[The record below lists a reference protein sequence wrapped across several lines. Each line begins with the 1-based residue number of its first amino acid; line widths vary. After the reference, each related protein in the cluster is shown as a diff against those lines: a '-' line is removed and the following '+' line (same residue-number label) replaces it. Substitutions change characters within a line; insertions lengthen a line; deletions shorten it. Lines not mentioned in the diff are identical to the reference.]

1 MTSNGESGSS
11 DAFMMELFC
20 SEVETQITALSEGL
34 LTLEQA
40 PQDATGLA
48 ALMRAAHSIKGAA
61 RIVQLNAVVEL
72 AHALEDCFVAA
83 QEGRLQ
89 VAGESLEVLLRGA
102 DQLAFLVDLRATE
115 LSPWLTAHEASMRE
129 AAQSLRALLQPGM
142 KVASPPVT
150 ETTAPDDVS
159 SLLLAEAVQPTDA
172 TTPPT
177 PPESSADTSAALDP
191 FMLDLF
197 HSEVETQVTLLS
209 EGLLSLERTP
219 GDAAGLEA
227 LMRAAHSIKGA
238 ARIVQLNIVVE
249 LAHALEDCFVAAQEG
264 RLRIAG
270 EPLEILLRSVDLLV
284 PLMQQKA
291 ENMASWLAGHEA
303 SIREAGGALRVLLRQ
318 QAEIAT
324 LPTAEPSLAPA
335 QPQPPTV
342 AETMT
347 SAPSSVP
354 SRTMDPARS
363 VRVGAENLGRLLGL
377 AEETVVGAS
386 WVPSFAASLLRLHRS
401 QRELAETLVSLRE
414 SVAGVNLPERTLNFL
429 ADAQRMADGCRQVLT
444 DRLKE
449 MDNLVRRSVD
459 LSEHLYQEAM
469 RTRMRPFADGTVGFP
484 RMIRDLAKKLDKQV
498 KLDIVGQA
506 TLVDRDILEKLEA
519 PLTHLLR
526 NALDHGIEL
535 PEERVAGGKPA
546 EGTIRLEARHQG
558 GMLAITISDDGQGA
572 DMVRLRQKVIE
583 KQLAPAE
590 VVGSLAEDQLLRFL
604 FVPGFSTSQQ
614 VTEISG
620 RGVGLD
626 IVQNMI
632 REVGG
637 GLRAVSQAGKGMW
650 FHLQLPLTLSIL
662 RALMVEVAGEPYAF
676 PLARIDQVITVPQA
690 EIALKADRR
699 SFFVDGQAVSLVPA
713 HQVWQLPAPEA
724 TADPLPVILLSSG
737 GSRYGV
743 SVDTFLGESDL
754 IVRPLDERLGR
765 VPGISAAALLKDGAP
780 VLIADVEDLVGS
792 IATLLGEEART
803 EVVPLAPSRP
813 PTVRKRILVVEDTA
827 AMRTV
832 ERDILTRHGYEV
844 DVAEDGME
852 GWDAI
857 RLGRYDL
864 LVSDVEMPRMDG
876 IKLVSL
882 VKQEPRLL
890 SLPVL
895 IVSGNERE
903 EDRRLGL
910 AAGANDYL
918 TKSSFREETF
928 VHVVEGL
935 IGAADG

>member
-11 DAFMMELFC
+11 DAFMLELFC
-20 SEVETQITALSEGL
+20 SEVETQVTALSEGL
-34 LTLEQA
+34 LTLEQT
-40 PQDATGLA
+40 PQDAVGLE

-72 AHALEDCFVAA
+72 AHTLEDCFVAA

-89 VAGESLEVLLRGA
+89 IAGEPLEVLLHGA

-115 LSPWLTAHEASMRE
+115 LTPWLTAHEASMRE

-142 KVASPPVT
+142 RGVPPPATDTASSDAASSVSPT
-150 ETTAPDDVS
+150 EAAQS
-159 SLLLAEAVQPTDA
+159 TDA
-172 TTPPT
+172 TTPP
-177 PPESSADTSAALDP
+177 PPEAGEDTSAALDP

-209 EGLLSLERTP
+209 EGLLNLERAP

-238 ARIVQLNIVVE
+238 ARIVQLNTVVE

-264 RLRIAG
+264 RLQIAG
-270 EPLEILLRSVDLLV
+270 ESLEILLRSVDLLV

-291 ENMASWLAGHEA
+291 EDMASWLTKREA
-303 SIREAGGALRVLLRQ
+303 SMQEAAGTLRTLLRQ
-318 QAEIAT
+318 QAAGAT
-324 LPTAEPSLAPA
+324 PATAEQSPAPS
-335 QPQPPTV
+335 QPQPSSI
-342 AETMT
+342 AEATT
-347 SAPSSVP
+347 FAPSSVSP
-354 SRTMDPARS
+354 RVVDTSRS
-363 VRVGAENLGRLLGL
+363 VRVSAENLGRLLGL
-377 AEETVVGAS
+377 AEETVVGAN

-401 QRELAETLVSLRE
+401 QRELAETLVNLRE
-414 SVAGVNLPERTLNFL
+414 SVASVNLPERTLNFL

-449 MDNLVRRSVD
+449 VDNLVRRSVD
-459 LSEHLYQEAM
+459 LSEHLYEEAM

-484 RMIRDLAKKLDKQV
+484 RMMRDLAKKLGKQV
-498 KLDIVGQA
+498 KFEIVGQT

-535 PEERVAGGKPA
+535 PEERVAAGKA
-546 EGTIRLEARHQG
+546 EEGTIRLEARHQG

-572 DMVRLRQKVIE
+572 DMARLRQKVIE
-583 KQLAPAE
+583 KQLAPSE
-590 VVGSLAEDQLLRFL
+590 VVTSLAEDQLLRFL

-626 IVQNMI
+626 IVQNMV

-676 PLARIDQVITVPQA
+676 PLARIDQVLTVPQA
-690 EIALKADRR
+690 EIAHKTDRR
-699 SFFVDGQAVSLVPA
+699 SFFMDGQAISLVPA
-713 HQVWQLPAPEA
+713 HQVWQLPAPET
-724 TADPLPVILLSSG
+724 TADPLPVIILSSG
-737 GSRYGV
+737 ASRYGIA
-743 SVDTFLGESDL
+743 VDTFLGESDL

-780 VLIADVEDLVGS
+780 VLIADVEDLVRS
-792 IATLLGEEART
+792 VAALLGEEART
-803 EVVPLAPSRP
+803 EVVPLATSRP
-813 PTVRKRILVVEDTA
+813 RSVRKRILVVEDTA

-844 DVAEDGME
+844 DVAEDGVE

-928 VHVVEGL
+928 IHVVEGL
-935 IGAADG
+935 IGAVDK